1 MALKES
7 SEMQKVSFN
16 FNMLHCLIN
25 QDFQYSYKYLK
36 CKICLMPYGVI
47 RVIIS
52 ECKKCPGLSTEL
64 CCTPLNLKS
73 SCTVVIIATILS
85 LPSRV

>member
-25 QDFQYSYKYLK
+25 QDFQYSNKLH
-36 CKICLMPYGVI
+36 V
-47 RVIIS
+47 
-52 ECKKCPGLSTEL
+52 T
-64 CCTPLNLKS
+64 
-73 SCTVVIIATILS
+73 
-85 LPSRV
+85 